1 MEDEKLLNQT
11 EVSRR
16 WGMSCRTLERW
27 RWLGMGPRFIKI
39 GGRVKYRLCDLK
51 AYEEMRLCQST
62 SDPYY
67 WGDKK
72 PT

>member
-1 MEDEKLLNQT
+1 MENEKLLNQI

-51 AYEEMRLCQST
+51 DYEEMHLCQST
-62 SDPYY
+62 ADPHY
-67 WGDKK
+67 WGKK
-72 PT
+72 PV